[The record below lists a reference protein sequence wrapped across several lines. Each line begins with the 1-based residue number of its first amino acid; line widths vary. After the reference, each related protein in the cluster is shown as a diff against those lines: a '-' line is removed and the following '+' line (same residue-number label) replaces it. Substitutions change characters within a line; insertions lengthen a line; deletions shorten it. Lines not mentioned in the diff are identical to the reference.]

1 MDRVNRRS
9 VRWRITTLATVLVAV
24 VLAVAGMVVVA
35 VVKARLYANL
45 DGSLDQR
52 ADQIEAL
59 VVTGDVSALANRNA
73 EDRFVQIVGADG
85 TVVAA
90 TPNVER
96 TPPLVDVADK
106 SIGWRSVTTRDDLA
120 LEDDGYRVLVRRFDA
135 SGVVQFVVVG
145 ENVDDLRD
153 SIKIL
158 CAVLLVLFPVTA
170 VALGGMVWWLVGRTL
185 RPVEVI
191 RREVSRIGLDR
202 LDHRVPA
209 RGTGD
214 EIDRLAATMND
225 MLARLEASEAQQR
238 RFVADASH
246 ELRTPL
252 TRLRI
257 LLEVDARRSDADLPA
272 TARSALHD
280 VTEMHAL
287 IDDLLFLAR
296 VDAGRAR
303 RPFGAVDLDAIVETE
318 VAAARAEYGPSIAID
333 ADPVM
338 IAGDASQI
346 ARLVRNLL
354 SNAGRH
360 AVTQVRVTV
369 RAASEVAEL
378 IVEDDGTGI
387 PPEASERIFHRF
399 VRLDD
404 ARDESSG
411 GSGLG
416 LAIVHDIAALHGGS
430 VGVDDSEL
438 GGARFTVRL
447 PLGPPD

>member
-1 MDRVNRRS
+1 
-9 VRWRITTLATVLVAV
+9 
-24 VLAVAGMVVVA
+24 
-35 VVKARLYANL
+35 
-45 DGSLDQR
+45 
-52 ADQIEAL
+52 
-59 VVTGDVSALANRNA
+59 
-73 EDRFVQIVGADG
+73 
-85 TVVAA
+85 
-90 TPNVER
+90 
-96 TPPLVDVADK
+96 
-106 SIGWRSVTTRDDLA
+106 
-120 LEDDGYRVLVRRFDA
+120 
-135 SGVVQFVVVG
+135 
-145 ENVDDLRD
+145 
-153 SIKIL
+153 
-158 CAVLLVLFPVTA
+158 
-170 VALGGMVWWLVGRTL
+170 
-185 RPVEVI
+185 VI

-387 PPEASERIFHRF
+387 PPRGQRADLPP
-399 VRLDD
+399 VRTP
-404 ARDESSG
+404 R
-411 GSGLG
+411 
-416 LAIVHDIAALHGGS
+416 
-430 VGVDDSEL
+430 
-438 GGARFTVRL
+438 
-447 PLGPPD
+447 

>member
-96 TPPLVDVADK
+96 TPPLGDVADQ

-387 PPEASERIFHRF
+387 PPRGQRADLPP
-399 VRLDD
+399 VRTP
-404 ARDESSG
+404 R
-411 GSGLG
+411 
-416 LAIVHDIAALHGGS
+416 
-430 VGVDDSEL
+430 
-438 GGARFTVRL
+438 
-447 PLGPPD
+447 